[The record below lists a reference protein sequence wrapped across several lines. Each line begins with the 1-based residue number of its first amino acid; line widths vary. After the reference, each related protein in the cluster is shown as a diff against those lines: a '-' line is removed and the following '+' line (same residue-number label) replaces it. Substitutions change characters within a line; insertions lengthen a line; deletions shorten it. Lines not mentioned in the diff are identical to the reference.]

1 MTTCATWRFESCNR
15 VLVFN
20 KSGQNTKLMRVTE
33 RSQDRRV
40 EPFVG
45 QLIPEISMPFKT
57 DRIAY
62 LFDSATGGDAAL
74 TSALSTLGIRVRPFG
89 WQDPRPGGFADC
101 QPGCVLFD
109 ADGGDWE
116 ALSIFSKLRADYPA
130 LPIVVVSSSADTTTV
145 ITAMRIGACD
155 FLVKPLDREALAA
168 SLDPIFN
175 RLARRTE
182 AYWRQRAIKARLDL
196 LSDREQEILG
206 GLLAGQANK
215 TLAHALG
222 ISVRTVEMH
231 RANLMTKL
239 GVHSFAEA
247 IRLTVDAGVAP
258 AGTEAPLVPEAAAP
272 GHVIAGIAAHLL
284 ATNRHPAAQAR
295 S

>member
-1 MTTCATWRFESCNR
+1 
-15 VLVFN
+15 
-20 KSGQNTKLMRVTE
+20 
-33 RSQDRRV
+33 
-40 EPFVG
+40 
-45 QLIPEISMPFKT
+45 MPLKA

-62 LFDSATGGDAAL
+62 LFEEAIGNNAAL
-74 TSALSTLGIRVRPFG
+74 ASALSSLGLMVRPFA
-89 WQDPRPGGFADC
+89 WQDPSPGSFADC

-109 ADGGDWE
+109 ADFGDWE
-116 ALSIFSKLRADYPA
+116 ALNSFSKRRADHPA
-130 LPIVVVSSSADTTTV
+130 LPIVVMSSCADTAKV
-145 ITAMRIGACD
+145 IAAMRIGACD
-155 FLVKPLDREALAA
+155 FLVKPLDRDALAA

-182 AYWRQRAIKARLDL
+182 AYWRQREIRARLDL

-206 GLLAGQANK
+206 GLLAGRANK

-258 AGTEAPLVPEAAAP
+258 SDADIAPAGNEAPPDPGAMAP
-272 GHVIAGIAAHLL
+272 RTCHFGHSSVIAGD
-284 ATNRHPAAQAR
+284 
-295 S
+295 

>member
-1 MTTCATWRFESCNR
+1 
-15 VLVFN
+15 
-20 KSGQNTKLMRVTE
+20 
-33 RSQDRRV
+33 
-40 EPFVG
+40 
-45 QLIPEISMPFKT
+45 MPFKT

-62 LFDSATGGDAAL
+62 LFDVATAGHAAL
-74 TSALSTLGIRVRPFG
+74 ASALNALGIMVRPFG
-89 WQDPRPGGFADC
+89 WQDPRPGTFADC

-109 ADGGDWE
+109 ADSGDWE

-130 LPIVVVSSSADTTTV
+130 LPIVVMASGADTSKV
-145 ITAMRIGACD
+145 IAAMRIGACD
-155 FLVKPLDREALAA
+155 FLVKPLDRDALAA

-175 RLARRTE
+175 RLARRTM
-182 AYWRQRAIKARLDL
+182 AYWRHRAIKARLDL

-215 TLAHALG
+215 TLAYGLG

-258 AGTEAPLVPEAAAP
+258 SEAALSPASHAAPLHLCAAASRTC
-272 GHVIAGIAAHLL
+272 HFAHASGIAAG
-284 ATNRHPAAQAR
+284 
-295 S
+295 

>member
-1 MTTCATWRFESCNR
+1 
-15 VLVFN
+15 
-20 KSGQNTKLMRVTE
+20 
-33 RSQDRRV
+33 
-40 EPFVG
+40 
-45 QLIPEISMPFKT
+45 MPFKT

-62 LFDSATGGDAAL
+62 LFDVATDGDAAL
-74 TSALSTLGIRVRPFG
+74 ASALNALGIKVRPFG
-89 WQDPRPGGFADC
+89 WQDPRPGTFADC

-109 ADGGDWE
+109 ADFGDWD
-116 ALSIFSKLRADYPA
+116 ALSAFSRLRADYPA
-130 LPIVVVSSSADTTTV
+130 LPIVVMSSSADTTKV

-155 FLVKPLDREALAA
+155 FLVKPLDRNSLAA
-168 SLDPIFN
+168 SLDPIFD

-215 TLAHALG
+215 TLAYVLG

-258 AGTEAPLVPEAAAP
+258 SDAALLPASHEAPLHLSAAASRTYHY
-272 GHVIAGIAAHLL
+272 GHASGIAAG
-284 ATNRHPAAQAR
+284 
-295 S
+295 

>member
-1 MTTCATWRFESCNR
+1 
-15 VLVFN
+15 
-20 KSGQNTKLMRVTE
+20 
-33 RSQDRRV
+33 
-40 EPFVG
+40 
-45 QLIPEISMPFKT
+45 MPFKT

-62 LFDSATGGDAAL
+62 LFEDATGDDAAL
-74 TSALSTLGIRVRPFG
+74 ALALNALGIMARLFT
-89 WQDPRPGGFADC
+89 WEDPSPGTFADC

-109 ADGGDWE
+109 ADFGDWD
-116 ALSIFSKLRADYPA
+116 ALSAFSRLRADYPA
-130 LPIVVVSSSADTTTV
+130 LPIVVMSSSADTTKV

-155 FLVKPLDREALAA
+155 FLVKPLDRDALAA
-168 SLDPIFN
+168 SLDPIFD

-258 AGTEAPLVPEAAAP
+258 NDAVLSPSGHEAPLHLGAAASRTYHY
-272 GHVIAGIAAHLL
+272 GHSSGIAAG
-284 ATNRHPAAQAR
+284 
-295 S
+295 